1 MFDHPYEGTALDGA
15 PGRARRQEALLR
27 KLRFASV
34 GIVCF
39 GLQYLVLRV
48 LAAAGQPEPLA
59 NALGFCL
66 SAQAN
71 YALSSVF
78 TWRDRALPM
87 VERRFRASFNRRRWI
102 SYNGTALVA
111 LVVNLAVFTTTYVAA
126 GALVAALCGVAA
138 GTLVTYLVCD
148 RLVFT
153 RSAPHLTAEV
163 AS

>member
-1 MFDHPYEGTALDGA
+1 MFDHPYEGTTLGVASE
-15 PGRARRQEALLR
+15 RARREALLR
-27 KLRFASV
+27 KVRFASV
-34 GIVCF
+34 GIACF

-48 LAAAGQPEPLA
+48 LVATGQPEPLA

-71 YALSSVF
+71 YALSSAV
-78 TWRDRALPM
+78 TWRDRRTPM
-87 VERRFRASFNRRRWI
+87 FDSSHRKSFNRRRWI
-102 SYNGTALVA
+102 SYNGLAFVA
-111 LVVNLAVFTTTYVAA
+111 LVVNVGVFTATHTAA

-138 GTLVTYLVCD
+138 GAAVTYMVCD

-153 RSAPHLTAEV
+153 RSTARLAAEA